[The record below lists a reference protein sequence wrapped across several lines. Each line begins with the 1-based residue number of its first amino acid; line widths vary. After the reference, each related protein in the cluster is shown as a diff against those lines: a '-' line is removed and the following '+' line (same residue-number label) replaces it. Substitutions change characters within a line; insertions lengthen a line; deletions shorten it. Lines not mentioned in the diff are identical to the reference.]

1 MFLSC
6 IINYTVR
13 VLVVSYQYKYWCF
26 LETIILMTVFLSI
39 LSFLTCFL
47 PKMLIARRGKCPKKF
62 LMLKDMRAG
71 RSPIR
76 ILIPLFSQQPDHRT
90 VDAPASVAIALRGA
104 QQSKAPSADETGRQA
119 QTKQEGGVPQRE

>member
-1 MFLSC
+1 
-6 IINYTVR
+6 
-13 VLVVSYQYKYWCF
+13 
-26 LETIILMTVFLSI
+26 
-39 LSFLTCFL
+39 
-47 PKMLIARRGKCPKKF
+47 
-62 LMLKDMRAG
+62 MLKDMRAG

-104 QQSKAPSADETGRQA
+104 QQSKAPSADETGRPA